1 MAKDLYPHG
10 KEINDLL
17 KDVIKILN
25 EPNVSISKIHGSW
38 YRVSG
43 NGRHFAVFC
52 EAAVYGLST
61 SGGSYT
67 LLRVA
72 LELGGDEKIHATYAD
87 KDVLNSF
94 SKTFFKK
101 YNECWKR
108 EEYQAQKKAQE
119 KMKNFVSSMCSQ
131 NSKS

>member
-1 MAKDLYPHG
+1 MAKELYPQG

-25 EPNVSISKIHGSW
+25 EPNVSVSKIHGSW

-61 SGGSYT
+61 SRGSYT
-67 LLRVA
+67 YRGYAVHGNGYVKCKFNWDKTCA
-72 LELGGDEKIHATYAD
+72 MELVG
-87 KDVLNSF
+87 
-94 SKTFFKK
+94 
-101 YNECWKR
+101 
-108 EEYQAQKKAQE
+108 
-119 KMKNFVSSMCSQ
+119 
-131 NSKS
+131 